1 MLVNLKTMIRM
12 PQKALLLED
21 NQIMAQ
27 SLKRILKQELSLK
40 VDWTDSV
47 DHSLDLLSET
57 KYQLL
62 LVDWLLPNGCGLDL
76 VEFSQEFY
84 YPARILMLTQ
94 KSQLQNR
101 LMAYKIG
108 ADDYLSKPF
117 DFEELLFKVEKLL
130 NSYKITQYASF
141 KYQGVELY
149 SEIGKLTVD
158 GQVKTISPKEAD
170 LLKYLIIHHPQVLT
184 KQRLIN
190 LIWPLENEQPQI
202 NTIEVYIR
210 RVRKKLG
217 PYGHCLKNKRF
228 AGYYLIKGKEQ

>member
-1 MLVNLKTMIRM
+1 MIRM
-12 PQKALLLED
+12 AQRVLLLED
-21 NQIMAQ
+21 NHIMAQ
-27 SLKRILKQELSLK
+27 SLKRILKQELALK
-40 VDWTDSV
+40 VDWTDSL
-47 DHSLDLLSET
+47 DHSLDLLT
-57 KYQLL
+57 KRKYQLL

-76 VEFSQEFY
+76 VAYAQEFY

-101 LMAYKIG
+101 LTAYKIG

-117 DFEELLFKVEKLL
+117 DFEELLIKVEKLL

-149 SEIGKLTVD
+149 PEIGKLVVD
-158 GQVKTISPKEAD
+158 GQIKTISPKEAD
-170 LLKYLIIHHPQVLT
+170 LLKYLIIHHPQVLS

-190 LIWPLENEQPQI
+190 LIWPLEKEQPQV

-210 RVRKKLG
+210 RIRKRLG
-217 PYGHCLKNKRF
+217 PYSCCLKNKRF
-228 AGYYLIKGKEQ
+228 AGYYLVKGKEQ